1 MKLKAGNFDDRTD
14 SMLEAIEAAFRE
26 NWPRPDVMGDAEL
39 PDEINP
45 QMRLVFVAIAQGVV
59 DHLANCDESFKVKTD
74 AHGNLTSDIEI
85 TTE

>member
-1 MKLKAGNFDDRTD
+1 MKLKAGDWTDRAD

-26 NWPRPDVMGDAEL
+26 NWPDVMGDAEL
-39 PDEINP
+39 PDEINQ

-59 DHLANCDESFKVKTD
+59 EHLANCDESFKVITD
-74 AHGNLTSDIEI
+74 EHGSLTRDIEI

>member
-1 MKLKAGNFDDRTD
+1 MKLKAD

-26 NWPRPDVMGDAEL
+26 NWPDVMGHAEL

-45 QMRLVFVAIAQGVV
+45 QMRLVFAAIAQGVV
-59 DHLANCDESFKVKTD
+59 KHLANCDESFKVIAD
-74 AHGNLTSDIEI
+74 EHGNLTSDIEI